1 MPKKDLRRATIIV
14 VASVTI
20 TLLLAFLTQNNKS
33 NMNRKSSFLSNIEN
47 QKQKYIKKDVI
58 KEEKRVDIKVLNL
71 DGFSSIKSS
80 E

>member
-1 MPKKDLRRATIIV
+1 LPKKDLRRATIIV